1 MKRTEPAPRYG
12 APLLFAGL
20 IGLFVALAASPVIL
34 SLCLIAGRGAYA
46 WVKP

>member
-1 MKRTEPAPRYG
+1 MRRSEPAPRYG
-12 APLLFAGL
+12 APLLVAGL
-20 IGLFVALAASPVIL
+20 IGLVVALAASPVIL